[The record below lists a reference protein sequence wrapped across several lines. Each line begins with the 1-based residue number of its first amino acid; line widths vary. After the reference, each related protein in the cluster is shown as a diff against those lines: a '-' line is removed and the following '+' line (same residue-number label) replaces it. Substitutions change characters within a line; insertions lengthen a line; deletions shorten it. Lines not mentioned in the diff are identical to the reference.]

1 MSETNTEALERLQL
15 GALTGSEATG
25 LRRHANAV
33 WDWLPKGQLLPEHI
47 WRRRHAAIVWLL
59 WIHVPALIAFGLFQG
74 QTLPHMLV
82 EGGLIAAAAAFASSE
97 RFTMTQRVVAASFGL
112 ITCSAVL
119 VHLWTG
125 FIEAHFH
132 FFVMVGVLTLYQ
144 AWVPFL
150 VAIAYVVFHHGLV
163 GVLAPASVYNHPD
176 AVAHPWRWAMIHG
189 GFVLAA
195 SVAHIVAWRTNENQ
209 LLRDPL
215 TGLPSRLLFL
225 NRLSGAVD
233 RLQRRPGR
241 YAAVLFLDLDRFKV
255 INDSLG
261 HPAGDQLILAVAERL
276 QHSLRRQEM
285 IARFGGDEFAV
296 LCEDLGD
303 EEDAVAVA
311 ERLLKS
317 FGLPFHLAHG
327 DVVSSASIGIAL
339 AVDADQDCEDLIRD
353 ADAAMYRAKQAGGGR
368 LMLFDEVTRQRAL
381 DRLHTENA
389 LRQAIEREEFR
400 VYFQPE
406 VSVETGAIVG
416 VEALVRWEHP
426 DRGLVPPADFIAL
439 AEETGLIVPIG
450 AWVLHE
456 ACRHA
461 RRWQLARAADDHE
474 LTVRVNV
481 SARQLAEDRLV
492 DTVANALAETGFD
505 AAHLC
510 LEVTESVLIE
520 DPESST
526 ETLAELKELGVQIAV
541 DDFGTGYS
549 SLEHLRRFPIDSV
562 KIDRSFVRGLPESSE
577 DVAIVGAVIELG
589 HALNLSVVAE
599 GVETSDQLGNLQNA
613 GCDTAQGF
621 LFSRP
626 EHPDVID
633 ALVMTPVLPDGEEAG
648 EESAEPRPQK
658 PAPPRR
664 RNRKARS
671 GGRRRS
677 GRRRRRR

>member
-1 MSETNTEALERLQL
+1 M
-15 GALTGSEATG
+15 
-25 LRRHANAV
+25 
-33 WDWLPKGQLLPEHI
+33 
-47 WRRRHAAIVWLL
+47 
-59 WIHVPALIAFGLFQG
+59 
-74 QTLPHMLV
+74 
-82 EGGLIAAAAAFASSE
+82 
-97 RFTMTQRVVAASFGL
+97 
-112 ITCSAVL
+112 
-119 VHLWTG
+119 
-125 FIEAHFH
+125 
-132 FFVMVGVLTLYQ
+132 
-144 AWVPFL
+144 
-150 VAIAYVVFHHGLV
+150 
-163 GVLAPASVYNHPD
+163 
-176 AVAHPWRWAMIHG
+176 
-189 GFVLAA
+189 
-195 SVAHIVAWRTNENQ
+195 AWRTNENQ

-241 YAAVLFLDLDRFKV
+241 FAAVLFLDLDRFKV

-317 FGLPFHLAHG
+317 FGLPFHLTHG

-339 AVDADQDCEDLIRD
+339 AVDAGQDCEDLIRD

-368 LMLFDEVTRQRAL
+368 LMLFDDVTRQRAL

-450 AWVLHE
+450 TWVLNE

-461 RRWQLARAADDHE
+461 RRWQLARADDQP

-481 SARQLAEDRLV
+481 SARQLTEDQLV
-492 DTVANALAETGFD
+492 HTVADALAQTGFD

-526 ETLAELKELGVQIAV
+526 ATLAELKALGVQIAV

-633 ALVMTPVLPDGEEAG
+633 ALVMTPVLPDGEEAA
-648 EESAEPRPQK
+648 EESGESPAQK
-658 PAPPRR
+658 PAAPKRR

-677 GRRRRRR
+677 GRRRRRGR

>member
-1 MSETNTEALERLQL
+1 MSDTQTEALDRLPL
-15 GALTGSEATG
+15 ASWASPEPVG
-25 LRRHANAV
+25 LRRYAHAV

-47 WRRRHAAIVWLL
+47 WRRRHSAIVWLL
-59 WIHVPALIAFGLFQG
+59 WCHVPALIAFGLLQG
-74 QTLPHMLV
+74 QPLPHMLQ
-82 EGGLIAAAAAFASSE
+82 EGGLVAAAAWFARSE

-112 ITCSAVL
+112 ITCSAIL
-119 VHLWTG
+119 VHIWGG

-150 VAIAYVVFHHGLV
+150 VAIAYVVLHHGLV
-163 GVLAPASVYNHPD
+163 GLLAPASVYNHAD
-176 AVAHPWRWAMIHG
+176 AVASPWRWAMIHG
-189 GFVLAA
+189 AFVLAA

-241 YAAVLFLDLDRFKV
+241 YVAVLFLDLDRFKV

-276 QHSLRRQEM
+276 QHSLRRQET

-303 EEDAVAVA
+303 EQDAVAVA

-339 AVDADQDCEDLIRD
+339 AVDPGQDGEDLIRD

-368 LMLFDEVTRQRAL
+368 LMLFDDVTRQRAL

-406 VSVETGAIVG
+406 VSVETGTVVG

-450 AWVLHE
+450 TWVLHE

-461 RRWQLARAADDHE
+461 RRWQLARADHPP

-481 SARQLAEDRLV
+481 SARQLAENSLV
-492 DTVANALAETGFD
+492 GTVADALAETGLD

-510 LEVTESVLIE
+510 LEVTESVLIV

-526 ETLAELKELGVQIAV
+526 ETLAELKTLGVQIAV

-633 ALVMTPVLPDGEEAG
+633 ALVLTPSPQPSEDNVERQ
-648 EESAEPRPQK
+648 AERPSPR
-658 PAPPRR
+658 RR
-664 RNRKARS
+664 RNRRGRA
-671 GGRRRS
+671 GRRRS
-677 GRRRRRR
+677 GRRRARRAR

>member
-1 MSETNTEALERLQL
+1 MSEPH
-15 GALTGSEATG
+15 SEAIEGLHAGSWPGAETNG
-25 LRRHANAV
+25 LLRRYSQAV
-33 WDWLPKGQLLPEHI
+33 WRWLPKGQLLPEHI

-59 WIHVPALIAFGLFQG
+59 WLHVPALIAFGLFEG
-74 QTLPHMLV
+74 QTLPHMLQ
-82 EGGLIAAAAAFASSE
+82 EGGLIAAAAWFASSE

-125 FIEAHFH
+125 YIEAHFH

-150 VAIAYVVFHHGLV
+150 VAIAYVVLHHGLV
-163 GVLAPASVYNHPD
+163 GILAPASVYNHPD
-176 AVAHPWRWAMIHG
+176 AVANPWKWALIHG

-195 SVAHIVAWRTNENQ
+195 SVAHIVAWRTNEDQ

-215 TGLPSRLLFL
+215 TELPSRLLFL
-225 NRLSGAVD
+225 NRLSAALE

-241 YAAVLFLDLDRFKV
+241 YVAVLFLDLDRFKV

-261 HPAGDQLILAVAERL
+261 HPAGDKLILAVADRL
-276 QHSLRRQEM
+276 RHSLRRQET
-285 IARFGGDEFAV
+285 IARFGGDEFAI
-296 LCEDLGD
+296 LCEDLAD
-303 EEDAVAVA
+303 EQDAVAVA
-311 ERLLKS
+311 ERVLKS
-317 FGLPFHLAHG
+317 FSLPFHLSHG
-327 DVVSSASIGIAL
+327 DAVSSASIGIAI
-339 AVDADQDCEDLIRD
+339 AADPDQDGEDLIRD

-368 LMLFDEVTRQRAL
+368 LMLFDDVTRQRAL

-389 LRQAIEREEFR
+389 MRVALEREEFR
-400 VYFQPE
+400 VFFQPE
-406 VSVETGAIVG
+406 VSVETGGIIG

-426 DRGLVPPADFIAL
+426 ERGLVGPADFIAL

-450 AWVLHE
+450 TWVLME

-461 RRWQLARAADDHE
+461 RRWHE
-474 LTVRVNV
+474 ERGSDEEQLTVRVNV
-481 SARQLAEDRLV
+481 SARQLTDNSIVQAVTE
-492 DTVANALAETGFD
+492 ALEESGID
-505 AAHLC
+505 PSGLC

-526 ETLAELKELGVQIAV
+526 ETLAELKALGVKIAV

-562 KIDRSFVRGLPESSE
+562 KIDRSFVRGLPHSSE
-577 DVAIVGAVIELG
+577 DVAIVSAVIELG

-599 GVETSDQLGNLQNA
+599 GVETSDQLGNLQAA
-613 GCDTAQGF
+613 GCDSAQGF

-626 EHPDVID
+626 EHPDVVD
-633 ALVMTPVLPDGEEAG
+633 KLVLATGAAATGGATSDSENGDRPA
-648 EESAEPRPQK
+648 PRP
-658 PAPPRR
+658 ARRRRSRSRSARRR
-664 RNRKARS
+664 RN
-671 GGRRRS
+671 GRRR
-677 GRRRRRR
+677 

>member
-1 MSETNTEALERLQL
+1 MSDTHTEALDRLPL
-15 GALTGSEATG
+15 GSFASPEPVG
-25 LRRHANAV
+25 LRRYAHAV

-59 WIHVPALIAFGLFQG
+59 WCHVPALIAFGLYQG
-74 QTLPHMLV
+74 QTLPHMLQ
-82 EGGLIAAAAAFASSE
+82 EGGLVAAAAWLARSE

-112 ITCSAVL
+112 ITCSAIL
-119 VHLWTG
+119 VHLWAG

-150 VAIAYVVFHHGLV
+150 VAIAYVVLHHGLV

-176 AVAHPWRWAMIHG
+176 AIAHPWRWAMIHG

-241 YAAVLFLDLDRFKV
+241 YVAVLFLDLDRFKV

-276 QHSLRRQEM
+276 QHSLRRQET

-303 EEDAVAVA
+303 EQDAVAVA

-339 AVDADQDCEDLIRD
+339 ATDPDQDGEDLIRD

-368 LMLFDEVTRQRAL
+368 LMLFDDVTRQRAL

-389 LRQAIEREEFR
+389 LREAIEREEFR

-406 VSVETGAIVG
+406 VSVETGTIVG

-450 AWVLHE
+450 TWVLHE

-461 RRWQLARAADDHE
+461 RRWQLERADQSP

-481 SARQLAEDRLV
+481 SARQLVENKLV
-492 DTVANALAETGFD
+492 DAVADALAESGFD

-526 ETLAELKELGVQIAV
+526 ETLTQLKALGVQIAV

-562 KIDRSFVRGLPESSE
+562 KIDRSFVRGLPDSSE

-633 ALVMTPVLPDGEEAG
+633 ALLLAPSPQSSDEDVEPHVEKPTP
-648 EESAEPRPQK
+648 R
-658 PAPPRR
+658 RR
-664 RNRKARS
+664 RNRRARS
-671 GGRRRS
+671 GRHRS
-677 GRRRRRR
+677 GRRRARRAR

>member
-1 MSETNTEALERLQL
+1 MSFSGSHADVLDRLPAAA
-15 GALTGSEATG
+15 GIADGEPTG
-25 LRRHANAV
+25 LRGLMLAV
-33 WDWLPKGQLLPEHI
+33 WRWLPKGQLLPEHI

-59 WIHVPALIAFGLFQG
+59 WFHVPALAAFGLFRG
-74 QTLPHMLV
+74 YPLPHSLLDV
-82 EGGLIAAAAAFASSE
+82 APIALAAWFATSE

-119 VHLWTG
+119 VHVWTG
-125 FIEAHFH
+125 YIEAHFH

-150 VAIAYVVFHHGLV
+150 VAIGYVVVHHGLI
-163 GVLAPASVYNHPD
+163 GVLSPQSVYNHPD
-176 AVAHPWRWAMIHG
+176 AVAHPWRWALIHG
-189 GFVLAA
+189 FFVLSA

-215 TGLPSRLLFL
+215 TSLPSRLLFL
-225 NRLSGAVD
+225 NRLSAALE
-233 RLQRRPGR
+233 RLHRRPGR
-241 YAAVLFLDLDRFKV
+241 YVAVLFLDLDRFKV

-276 QHSLRRQEM
+276 RYSLRRQET

-296 LCEDLGD
+296 LCEDLAD
-303 EEDAVAVA
+303 EQDAVAVA

-317 FGLPFHLAHG
+317 FSLPFHLPHG
-327 DVVSSASIGIAL
+327 DAVSSASIGIATS
-339 AVDADQDCEDLIRD
+339 VEPDQDGEDLIRD

-368 LMLFDEVTRQRAL
+368 LMLFDDVTRQRAL

-389 LRQAIEREEFR
+389 LREALAREEFR
-400 VYFQPE
+400 VHFQPE
-406 VSVETGAIVG
+406 VSVETGKIIG

-426 DRGLVPPADFIAL
+426 DRGLVGPADFIAL

-450 AWVLHE
+450 RWVLME

-461 RRWQLARAADDHE
+461 RRWQEARPDE
-474 LTVRVNV
+474 ERLTVRVNV
-481 SARQLAEDRLV
+481 SARQLAEKRIV
-492 DTVANALAETGFD
+492 TAVAEAIEETGVD
-505 AAHLC
+505 PAGLC

-520 DPESST
+520 DPESSA
-526 ETLAELKELGVQIAV
+526 ETLAELKEFGVQIAV

-562 KIDRSFVRGLPESSE
+562 KIDRSFVRGLPHSSE

-599 GVETSDQLGNLQNA
+599 GVETSDQLGNLQSA
-613 GCDTAQGF
+613 GCDSAQGF

-633 ALVMTPVLPDGEEAG
+633 GLVVEPAAG
-648 EESAEPRPQK
+648 S
-658 PAPPRR
+658 APP
-664 RNRKARS
+664 KEKVVAARPA
-671 GGRRRS
+671 GRRATRDNP
-677 GRRRRRR
+677 RRRRRARHRRGRRR